1 MRTYTLYSKLR
12 DVCGSK
18 IDLPRSLTQSDPLET
33 RTRSPTRSIEILDN
47 TSPKK
52 KKKKLLSRA
61 NGGPQQTQT
70 RHHPLDILSVR
81 QTPTDKGMKMN
92 MIMISMIIMMM
103 FKMIMIIRFSIQEIY
118 CVFCVQLE
126 QPQNINLNLN

>member
-1 MRTYTLYSKLR
+1 MRTYTLFSKLR

-52 KKKKLLSRA
+52 KEKNFCLELMEA
-61 NGGPQQTQT
+61 PN
-70 RHHPLDILSVR
+70 RHRL
-81 QTPTDKGMKMN
+81 G
-92 MIMISMIIMMM
+92 IIHST
-103 FKMIMIIRFSIQEIY
+103 F
-118 CVFCVQLE
+118 
-126 QPQNINLNLN
+126 